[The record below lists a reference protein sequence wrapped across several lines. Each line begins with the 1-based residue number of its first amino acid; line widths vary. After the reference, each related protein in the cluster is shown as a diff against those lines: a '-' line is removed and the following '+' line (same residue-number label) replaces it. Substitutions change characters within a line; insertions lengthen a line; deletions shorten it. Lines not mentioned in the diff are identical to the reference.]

1 MKHEKWIKNIHLLRK
16 GELLPA
22 EQQALDT
29 HLACCEYCSSVYDQV
44 QLDWIRVM
52 GESAA
57 EPVMPNAEQL
67 GHKILSA
74 IQNNDPQSS
83 RPGKT
88 AQIEKKA
95 IFFMPGFRL
104 GLQVMTLVL
113 LAIFFIEQFQ
123 VTNSIKG
130 LEIQLQSQNIQPRH
144 ARLNL
149 IPPTF
154 KRQLLVIVRGQL
166 EKRGLPSKR
175 VELIVHS
182 LETDSFDNETL
193 TTRKRDLSRVEK
205 WISGQWG
212 TARFMDVN
220 THWRQP

>member
-1 MKHEKWIKNIHLLRK
+1 MKHEKWIRNIHLLRK
-16 GELLPA
+16 GELLPD

-29 HLACCEYCSSVYDQV
+29 HLTECDHCSSVYDHA

-52 GESAA
+52 GESAT

-67 GHKILSA
+67 GDNILSA
-74 IQNNDPQSS
+74 IRNNDLQSS
-83 RPGKT
+83 HQGKT
-88 AQIEKKA
+88 AQIEKEA

-123 VTNSIKG
+123 VTNSIQG
-130 LEIQLQSQNIQPRH
+130 LEVQLQSQNIQPRY
-144 ARLNL
+144 ARLNM
-149 IPPTF
+149 IPPTI
-154 KRQLLVIVRGQL
+154 KRQLLVLVRGQL
-166 EKRGLPSKR
+166 EKRGMPSKR
-175 VELIVHS
+175 IELIVHS
-182 LETDSFDNETL
+182 LETGSFDNKTL
-193 TTRKRDLSRVEK
+193 TTRKRDLTRVEK

-212 TARFMDVN
+212 IARFKDVN